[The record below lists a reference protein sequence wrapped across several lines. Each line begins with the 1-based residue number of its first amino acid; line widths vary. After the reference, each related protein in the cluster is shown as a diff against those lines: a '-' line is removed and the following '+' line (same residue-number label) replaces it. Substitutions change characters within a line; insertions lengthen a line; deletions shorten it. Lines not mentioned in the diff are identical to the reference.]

1 MTWLAG
7 EYLRA
12 FGPVRIKDF
21 QWWAG
26 ISATQAKMAIPK
38 NDTASVGNDYL
49 LLAHDR
55 NEYETFSLPS
65 KDSLNILPQWDSY
78 TMGYAPDGRGRFVSP
93 DMQHHIYGSLGATG
107 GNALGTLLIN
117 GTAQG
122 SWKSRFAG
130 NQMKVILNMFEKP
143 SSRLNSAIAAR
154 FNEISLL
161 LKAKSGVIQK
171 NLA

>member
-1 MTWLAG
+1 MAFEGSLLRIGAGSLRSNIISYVSTEAWAAEHFARVENNTAMTWLAG

-78 TMGYAPDGRGRFVSP
+78 TMGYAPDGRERFVSP

-117 GTAQG
+117 GTAHG
-122 SWKSRFAG
+122 SW
-130 NQMKVILNMFEKP
+130 
-143 SSRLNSAIAAR
+143 
-154 FNEISLL
+154 
-161 LKAKSGVIQK
+161 
-171 NLA
+171 